1 MNELEKKAIIYTNI
15 AYILADVTN
24 SIVVDLE
31 AVLEKMAAKVNYG
44 ELKEFKKML
53 NDAKALKDRSKKIAK
68 PIYELKEVE
77 SAVTDSD
84 WMLEMVLLLVDR
96 VGGECEKANVIRE
109 FLINQKSELN
119 IL

>member
-31 AVLEKMAAKVNYG
+31 AILEKMAVKVNHG

-53 NDAKALKDRSKKIAK
+53 VEAKALKERSKKIAK
-68 PIYELKEVE
+68 PIYELKEVD

-84 WMLEMVLLLVDR
+84 WLLEMVLLLVDR
-96 VGGECEKANVIRE
+96 VGDNPDKAEAVLN
-109 FLINQKSELN
+109 FLKNQKSEINL
-119 IL
+119 L